1 MPWFKEPLNTWV
13 TGTGSSSQRPASG
26 DSHSGAHTLRHQL
39 HHSTGS
45 RVLPRHLP
53 TALIFTTACRALW
66 PSLASTPPPRG
77 GHRMLYKALSP
88 SGSFCFL
95 PSSQL
100 LLLCIS
106 SVTDILFFSSLHLH
120 SLAKGS
126 LGTGLVYKDPSP
138 FSSFL
143 HYCLSVLYQKKKSM
157 GQVSEN
163 RSLTAEGEKERPW
176 QTKQQL
182 F

>member
-39 HHSTGS
+39 HRSTGS

-66 PSLASTPPPRG
+66 PSLASPPPAPRTG
-77 GHRMLYKALSP
+77 AVTGWLVYKAPSP

-106 SVTDILFFSSLHLH
+106 SVTDILFFFSSLHLDT
-120 SLAKGS
+120 LAKGS
-126 LGTGLVYKDPSP
+126 LGTGPVYKDPSP

-143 HYCLSVLYQKKKSM
+143 HYCLSVLHQKKKIHGPS
-157 GQVSEN
+157 
-163 RSLTAEGEKERPW
+163 
-176 QTKQQL
+176 
-182 F
+182 

>member
-1 MPWFKEPLNTWV
+1 MGEWNRVFFPAACLWGLTLWGTHSEAPAAPLHWL
-13 TGTGSSSQRPASG
+13 SCASTSLA
-26 DSHSGAHTLRHQL
+26 DCAYL
-39 HHSTGS
+39 HHSMQST
-45 RVLPRHLP
+45 
-53 TALIFTTACRALW
+53 
-66 PSLASTPPPRG
+66 LAIAREPPRG
-77 GHRMLYKALSP
+77 SHRVVYKALSP

-100 LLLCIS
+100 LLVCIS
-106 SVTDILFFSSLHLH
+106 SVTDILFFSSLHLD

-126 LGTGLVYKDPSP
+126 LGTGPVYKDPSP